1 MKFKYKVGMKVKVTN
16 PLIEKHKKFMG
27 MVGEIVTYSNN
38 NTQES
43 TFMDYSFD
51 VVPTIGVR
59 FETNKNMIFEFLEE
73 ELDFEK
79 PKKSYKKASQDELR
93 LYDLPIIPD
102 SQRANDVRYAW
113 FDKTRPFDKTTP
125 MFERTTYYIS
135 ASDFMTNYILGNVF
149 RAKDSKEVK
158 KHKQKIIYHRL
169 HSMYEKQKDWAK
181 IQRKAFNQLRK
192 DNFVN
197 GTDLD
202 SPWSLDIS
210 NKNNIFYSKFADK
223 GYYYR
228 FSIGTDFFFITK
240 ASIPNK
246 DEAKGNYK
254 AIARIC
260 QDYAIGNFF
269 TSEKDAKRSIIFQK
283 LKTFFTSSDFKK

>member
-1 MKFKYKVGMKVKVTN
+1 MKFKYKVGMKVKVSN
-16 PLIEKHKKFMG
+16 PLIKKHKKFMG

-51 VVPTIGVR
+51 VVSTIGVR

-79 PKKSYKKASQDELR
+79 PKKVYKKASQDELR
-93 LYDLPIIPD
+93 LYGLPIIPD
-102 SQRANDVRYAW
+102 SQRNNDVRYAW
-113 FDKTRPFDKTTP
+113 FDKTTQ
-125 MFERTTYYIS
+125 MFEETSYCLS
-135 ASDFMTNYILGNVF
+135 ASDFMINYILGNVF
-149 RAKDSKEVK
+149 RAKDSKEIK

-169 HSMYEKQKDWAK
+169 HSMYDKQKDWAK

-192 DNFVN
+192 DNFEN

-228 FSIGTDFFFITK
+228 FLL
-240 ASIPNK
+240 
-246 DEAKGNYK
+246 YH
-254 AIARIC
+254 
-260 QDYAIGNFF
+260 
-269 TSEKDAKRSIIFQK
+269 
-283 LKTFFTSSDFKK
+283 